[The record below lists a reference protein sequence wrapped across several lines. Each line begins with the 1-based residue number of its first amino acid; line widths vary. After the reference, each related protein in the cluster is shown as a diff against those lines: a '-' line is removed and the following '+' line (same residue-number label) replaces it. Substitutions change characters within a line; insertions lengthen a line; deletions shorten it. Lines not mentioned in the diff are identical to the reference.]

1 MHFHQRTLAR
11 PATCSGLGVHSGR
24 TVRLRVLPAPVNH
37 GIQFVRVD
45 LPAKPVIPAVF
56 ANVVDTSNATVLG
69 EDGCIVSTVEHLM
82 AALAALEIDNA
93 RVEIDNFELPI
104 MDGSAAPFVEMLEG
118 AGILDQGGPK
128 CVFVV
133 KKPFSLTEGDK
144 SVAIHPSPVPRI
156 TASIDFAHP
165 HVGKQNCT
173 VSVSPESFREEIAPA
188 RTFGFLHEVEMMK
201 RFGLGRGGSLD
212 NAVVV
217 GPDGA
222 LNPGGLRFPD
232 EFVRHKVLD
241 CIGDMALLGLPIL
254 GHLIS
259 RRSGHAFNH
268 RFLQAFVKQ
277 TAGWETLT
285 LHDIRDRREIPPE
298 ALAV

>member
-1 MHFHQRTLAR
+1 MQFQQRTLAR
-11 PATCSGLGVHSGR
+11 AASCAGIGVHSGR
-24 TVRLRVLPAPVNH
+24 TVHLRVLPAPVNH
-37 GIQFVRVD
+37 GIQFVRTD
-45 LPAKPVIPAVF
+45 LPARPTVPAVF

-69 EDGCIVSTVEHLM
+69 VEGCIVSTVEHLM

-104 MDGSAAPFVEMLEG
+104 MDGSAAPFVTLLEA
-118 AGILDQGGPK
+118 AGIRKQGGPK

-133 KKPFSLTEGDK
+133 KKPITLAEGDK
-144 SVAIHPSPVPRI
+144 AVSIHPSPVPKI
-156 TASIDFAHP
+156 TASIDFSHP
-165 HVGKQNCT
+165 LIGHQSYTAT
-173 VSVSPESFREEIAPA
+173 VTADRFRDEIAPA

-201 RFGLGRGGSLD
+201 QFGLGRGGSLD

-222 LNPGGLRFPD
+222 LNPDGLRFPD

-241 CIGDMALLGLPIL
+241 CIGDISLLGLPIL
-254 GHLIS
+254 GHLVS

-268 RFLQAFVKQ
+268 AFLKAFVEN
-277 TAGWETLT
+277 TAAWETQT
-285 LHDIRDRREIPPE
+285 LHDLRDRQNRSAE